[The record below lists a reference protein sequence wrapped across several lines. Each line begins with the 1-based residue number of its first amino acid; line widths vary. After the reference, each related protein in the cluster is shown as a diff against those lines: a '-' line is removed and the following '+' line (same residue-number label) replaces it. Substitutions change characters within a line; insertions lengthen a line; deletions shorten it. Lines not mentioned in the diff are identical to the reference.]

1 MEKETKNG
9 QAAVLG
15 LQHLLAMYAG
25 AVAVPLLIGTGLGFN
40 QEQMTYLISI
50 DIFMCGLATLLQL
63 TVNRFFGIGL
73 PVVLGCA
80 IQAVAPLILIGSDQ
94 GVGAIYGSII
104 ASGIFVVLV
113 SGFFSKIKRLF
124 PPIVTGTVIT
134 VIGLTLIPVAIEK
147 MGGGDSSATN
157 FGNQT
162 NLLLA
167 FVTIAL
173 IVGVQMLAK
182 GFVRSIAVL
191 IGLVGGSIL
200 AAVLG
205 MVDLSAIGQ
214 APVFHVPQPF
224 YFGKPTFDVWSI
236 LLMIIISIV
245 SMVESTGVYFA
256 LGDITGQKVGEEEL
270 KKGYRAE
277 GLAVILGGIFNTF
290 PYTGFSQNVG
300 LVQLSG
306 IKTRKPIYFSAI
318 FLIILG
324 LLILSSV
331 PVYGFWVN
339 HKAPQQQVAS
349 SVSHKKTASSK
360 KASSVDSS
368 SSSVASSDDTAV
380 SESAVSSSDD
390 TSSVDESVSSSAVES
405 SSSAAPEV
413 SSSSVANN
421 TAVLGASQTLYN
433 FAVTHGMT
441 TDQVIA
447 LNPGLTVSNYTQ
459 YAGRDLNIR

>member
-1 MEKETKNG
+1 MEKETQNG
-9 QAAVLG
+9 KAAVLG

-80 IQAVAPLILIGSDQ
+80 IQAVAPLILIGTNE
-94 GVGAIYGSII
+94 GVGAIYRSII
-104 ASGIFVVLV
+104 ASGLFVVLV
-113 SGFFSKIKRLF
+113 SGVFSKIKKLF

-147 MGGGDSSATN
+147 MGGGNATAAD
-157 FGNQT
+157 FGDKT

-167 FVTIAL
+167 FVTILL

-182 GFVRSIAVL
+182 GFIRSIAVL

-200 AAVLG
+200 AAFMG
-205 MVDLSAIGQ
+205 MIDLSAIGD
-214 APVFHVPQPF
+214 APLFHVPQPF

-236 LLMIIISIV
+236 LLIMIISMV

-256 LGDITGQKVGEEEL
+256 LGDITGKNVGEEEL

-306 IKTRKPIYFSAI
+306 IKTRKPIYFSAF
-318 FLIILG
+318 FLIVLG
-324 LLILSSV
+324 LFPKIGALAQIIPEPVLGGGMLVMFGMVAVQGIRMLLEVDFSNDKNLLIV
-331 PVYGFWVN
+331 
-339 HKAPQQQVAS
+339 
-349 SVSHKKTASSK
+349 
-360 KASSVDSS
+360 
-368 SSSVASSDDTAV
+368 AV
-380 SESAVSSSDD
+380 SVGFG
-390 TSSVDESVSSSAVES
+390 
-405 SSSAAPEV
+405 
-413 SSSSVANN
+413 
-421 TAVLGASQTLYN
+421 LGFNVTPTLFSQMPQTLQMFTGN
-433 FAVTHGMT
+433 GIVMSSITA
-441 TDQVIA
+441 II
-447 LNPGLTVSNYTQ
+447 LNLIFNGLKKDEEILEE
-459 YAGRDLNIR
+459 AFKK

>member
-1 MEKETKNG
+1 MEKETQNG
-9 QAAVLG
+9 KAAVLG

-80 IQAVAPLILIGSDQ
+80 IQAVAPLILIGTN
-94 GVGAIYGSII
+94 GAIYGSII

-113 SGFFSKIKRLF
+113 SGVFSKIKKLF

-147 MGGGDSSATN
+147 MGGGNATAAD
-157 FGNQT
+157 FGDKT

-167 FVTIAL
+167 FVTILL

-182 GFVRSIAVL
+182 GFIRSIAVL

-200 AAVLG
+200 AAFMG
-205 MVDLSAIGQ
+205 MIDLSAIGD
-214 APVFHVPQPF
+214 APLFHVPQPF

-236 LLMIIISIV
+236 LLMIIISMV

-256 LGDITGQKVGEEEL
+256 LGDITGKNVGEEEL

-306 IKTRKPIYFSAI
+306 IKTRKPIYFSAF
-318 FLIILG
+318 FLIVLG
-324 LLILSSV
+324 LFPKIGALAQIIPEPVLGGGMLVMFGMVAVQGIRMLLEVDFSNDKNLLIV
-331 PVYGFWVN
+331 
-339 HKAPQQQVAS
+339 
-349 SVSHKKTASSK
+349 
-360 KASSVDSS
+360 
-368 SSSVASSDDTAV
+368 AV
-380 SESAVSSSDD
+380 SVGFG
-390 TSSVDESVSSSAVES
+390 
-405 SSSAAPEV
+405 
-413 SSSSVANN
+413 
-421 TAVLGASQTLYN
+421 LGFNVTPTLFSQMPQTLQMFTGN
-433 FAVTHGMT
+433 GIVMSSITA
-441 TDQVIA
+441 II
-447 LNPGLTVSNYTQ
+447 LNLIFNGLKKDEEILEE
-459 YAGRDLNIR
+459 AFKK